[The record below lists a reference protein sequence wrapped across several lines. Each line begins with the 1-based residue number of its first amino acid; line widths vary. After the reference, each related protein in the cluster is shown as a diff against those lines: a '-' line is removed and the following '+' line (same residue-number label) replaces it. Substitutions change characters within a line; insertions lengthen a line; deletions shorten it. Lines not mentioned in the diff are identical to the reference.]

1 MDELRPFQR
10 KFVKA
15 ALAPGIDIAA
25 LSLPRGNGKSWLAG
39 YLMAR
44 CLTPGDEL
52 HQPGK
57 EYLLLAATMDQAR
70 IVFRFVRGR
79 LGEGPDYRWTD
90 STQRI
95 GAVHLPTNTRLRVI
109 SSDGKGAFGIVDT
122 PLICADEPGA
132 WSANS
137 IMADALETALGK
149 PQSPLKIIYIGT
161 VAPAKNGWWHE
172 MIDDGSHGSIYV
184 QALQGDRNKWGQPSE
199 IRRVN
204 PLMWTFPESRKK
216 LLEQRDAARRDPRLK
231 ARYLS
236 YRLNVPTPDES
247 EMLLSVEDWER
258 SLERATPERM
268 GQPICAVDLG
278 AGRAFSSAVCGYRGG
293 RVEALAIAP
302 GIPSIED
309 QEKRDRVPAG
319 TYQKLVASG
328 HLRIANG
335 LRVPP
340 PTLLWEAITTAWGIP
355 VNLICDRARFDELQD
370 AVRGACSIE
379 PRVTRWFQ
387 ASFDIRATRQL
398 FQDGPMVVAEDSRAL
413 VKASIAVA
421 TVKNDDQG
429 NTRIVKGSTHNTC
442 RDDVAVALALLAGA
456 YQRANQ
462 RATT

>member
-1 MDELRPFQR
+1 MNSTNPE
-10 KFVKA
+10 
-15 ALAPGIDIAA
+15 
-25 LSLPRGNGKSWLAG
+25 KSTC
-39 YLMAR
+39 YS
-44 CLTPGDEL
+44 
-52 HQPGK
+52 
-57 EYLLLAATMDQAR
+57 AATMDQAR

-79 LGEGPDYRWTD
+79 LGEGQDYRWTD

-149 PQSPLKIIYIGT
+149 PGSPLKIIYIGT